1 MASQDFQQTIGTT
14 FSSLAL
20 VLLSTEC
27 GFRIFVK
34 VVQNSSLVHSMP
46 VRKEVWTHSP
56 TC

>member
-20 VLLSTEC
+20 VILSTEC

-46 VRKEVWTHSP
+46 VGKEVWTHSP
-56 TC
+56 TY